1 MQALSTQQLRQI
13 EPLIEKYCIELSS
26 NEDPLL
32 KELYRETS
40 HKILMPRMMTGH
52 YMGVLLKMISFLKKP
67 DRILEIGTFT
77 GYSTI
82 CLSEGLTENGE
93 IHSIDI
99 NEEISDFTKKFISK
113 SKHKDKIHLHT
124 GDAKKIIP
132 QLKYDFDLIFIDA
145 DKKNYCLYYEMC
157 IKKLNRNGFIL
168 IDNVLWSG
176 KLIDK
181 IKKNDIE
188 TKEIKKLNKKIQDD
202 PRVDNV
208 LLPIRD
214 GFMICKLK

>member
-1 MQALSTQQLRQI
+1 MNFV

-32 KELYRETS
+32 KDLHRETN
-40 HKILMPRMMTGH
+40 HKIMMPRMITGH
-52 YMGVLLKMISFLKKP
+52 YMGILLKMISSLKKP
-67 DRILEIGTFT
+67 EKILEIGTYT

-82 CLSEGLTENGE
+82 CLSEGLVNDGQ

-113 SKHKDKIHLHT
+113 SKNKQKIHLYT

-132 QLKYDFDLIFIDA
+132 DIKHNFDLIFIDA
-145 DKKNYCLYYEMC
+145 DKKNYCLYYDMC
-157 IKKLNRNGFIL
+157 ISKLNPNGFIL

-176 KLIDK
+176 KVINKVKD
-181 IKKNDIE
+181 NDIE
-188 TKEIKKLNKKIQDD
+188 TKEIKKLNKKIKND
-202 PRVDNV
+202 PRVENI

-214 GFMICKLK
+214 GLMICKLKS